1 MGLTC
6 CSGERAPESNPS
18 EASYEKDLVLSRP
31 RPAIYSPMKN
41 SREVLHFEL
50 YWVDNGKFQSDWRN
64 CIMRKYNAIS
74 YLIAPYADERLYV
87 LVFTKLIAK
96 NDIRGPLTMK
106 KYISKFKEEKP
117 LCESIAE
124 FVR

>member
-6 CSGERAPESNPS
+6 CSGDRAIDSNQSES
-18 EASYEKDLVLSRP
+18 SYEKDLVLGRP
-31 RPAIYSPMKN
+31 GPAIYSPMKDPK
-41 SREVLHFEL
+41 EILHFEL

-64 CIMRKYNAIS
+64 CIMRKHHAIT
-74 YLIAPYADERLYV
+74 YLIVPYADERLFV

-96 NDIRGPLTMK
+96 TDIRGPLIMK
-106 KYISKFKEEKP
+106 KYLAKSKEEKP
-117 LCESIAE
+117 LCEGIAG